1 MFDRKSAFSMT
12 IRDPENPDDK
22 SRIVRSFPIGEDL
35 LLIFKE
41 TSIHRMLTADTIDPE
56 NSDPSTRHSSEIL
69 YSVGAAHSCVARM
82 ILQFKEIISLWLR
95 NSA

>member
-35 LLIFKE
+35 LLIFEE
-41 TSIHRMLTADTIDPE
+41 TSI
-56 NSDPSTRHSSEIL
+56 
-69 YSVGAAHSCVARM
+69 
-82 ILQFKEIISLWLR
+82 
-95 NSA
+95 